1 MSTSAAMDVHGT
13 SAAHTPKYDLCN
25 IMAAEV
31 GAFFKQPKNFI
42 MYVTVRNQER
52 LDQLMYA
59 FDYKTMEFYT
69 MDINGYGSSI
79 EPEKFVPAYPGDVG
93 PDDPYAFVLNVAMV
107 EVGFNIKTRDYWPID
122 DPDWPIASER
132 PLDIE
137 LTFTESDVFE
147 GGFNGCS
154 GGWTNKSV
162 PKVTMTS
169 EVVTAARA
177 LVSMS
182 TSEVVTAARALVSM
196 STSVA
201 AKTRSKSA
209 ARALKHDLCNIMAVK
224 MGGDPQPQT
233 NLLVYVTEKDV
244 DRDLSRFQTIY
255 DFDYKNMK
263 VSALEPHHAP
273 FIFFDDDSI
282 DEEERDEDVE
292 YAKRCGLERYEK
304 TWREQAN
311 ARARE
316 YGELVYYHRDLDEK
330 DLEQVEYSP
339 NMFILHAHHDVLINI
354 KTRKYEILNW
364 LQTTP
369 PPTDMKKEIIFTD
382 CDLDNTN
389 FELDNMGRLIKV
401 APS

>member
-1 MSTSAAMDVHGT
+1 
-13 SAAHTPKYDLCN
+13 
-25 IMAAEV
+25 
-31 GAFFKQPKNFI
+31 
-42 MYVTVRNQER
+42 
-52 LDQLMYA
+52 
-59 FDYKTMEFYT
+59 
-69 MDINGYGSSI
+69 
-79 EPEKFVPAYPGDVG
+79 
-93 PDDPYAFVLNVAMV
+93 
-107 EVGFNIKTRDYWPID
+107 
-122 DPDWPIASER
+122 
-132 PLDIE
+132 
-137 LTFTESDVFE
+137 
-147 GGFNGCS
+147 
-154 GGWTNKSV
+154 
-162 PKVTMTS
+162 
-169 EVVTAARA
+169 
-177 LVSMS
+177 
-182 TSEVVTAARALVSM
+182 
-196 STSVA
+196 
-201 AKTRSKSA
+201 
-209 ARALKHDLCNIMAVK
+209 
-224 MGGDPQPQT
+224 
-233 NLLVYVTEKDV
+233 
-244 DRDLSRFQTIY
+244 
-255 DFDYKNMK
+255 MK

-364 LQTTP
+364 YQTTP